1 MICQRC
7 RTLKLSDAAN
17 AIEVNGMTFGEAVE
31 ALKNGKK
38 IKYKSWGN
46 TWIWLEVKG
55 DKNVILKH
63 EKKNISTIHESIPV
77 DWLMLDGWEEIGS
90 D

>member
-1 MICQRC
+1 
-7 RTLKLSDAAN
+7 
-17 AIEVNGMTFGEAVE
+17 MTFEQALEAM
-31 ALKNGKK
+31 KNGKRVK
-38 IKYKSWGN
+38 HKSWVN

-63 EKKNISTIHESIPV
+63 EKKSISTIHERIPV
-77 DWLMLDGWEEIGS
+77 DWLMLDEWEITEG